1 MRLFSIFFFSLKL
14 TKSRRLAESLTT
26 YGSVIGAVASMYG
39 MLCASTTVQYLQ
51 RGRLT
56 P

>member
-14 TKSRRLAESLTT
+14 TESRRLAD
-26 YGSVIGAVASMYG
+26 YGSVIGAMASMYG